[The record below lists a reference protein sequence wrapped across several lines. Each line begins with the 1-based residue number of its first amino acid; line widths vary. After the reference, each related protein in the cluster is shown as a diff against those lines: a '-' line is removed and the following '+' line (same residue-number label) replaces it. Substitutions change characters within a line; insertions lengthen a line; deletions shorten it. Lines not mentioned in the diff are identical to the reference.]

1 MRAYQLAWR
10 IALPLLRRNQRLQI
24 GLSQRTLQEEPA
36 AADLWIQ
43 AASVGESFLA
53 WEIIR
58 QLQPPGPLRVLLT
71 TYTSQGL
78 EILNKIR
85 LEALEQGRQLTIDT
99 AYFPFDQPA
108 LMTRA
113 VAAVRPKLMLLLES
127 ELWPGLLYSCRQQGV
142 KVMVANGRMTARS
155 LARYRRWPALWHHL
169 RPQTILAISS
179 DDAARFATLFGQ
191 ERVATVANIKF
202 DRISRQEG
210 LKAGDNPLAPL
221 VPADCQLIVL
231 GSIRKEEEAVIIK
244 LICHLRDRNKQL
256 SIALFPRHM
265 HRLKKW
271 AQLLTAHG
279 CPWQLRSHLTEPIA
293 DGSII
298 LWDIMGEMLAAYELA
313 SAAFV
318 GGSLAPVGGQNF
330 LEPLIYGLRPVIGPY
345 WDDFLW
351 VGQDIID
358 QQLVLPADNWQQA
371 ADLLLANAER
381 PLPRRQIRQT
391 TMAYMQSRRG
401 GTEKT
406 CAIINALLLTADEQS
421 VRQAERC

>member
-1 MRAYQLAWR
+1 MRAYQLAWS
-10 IALPLLRRNQRLQI
+10 IALPLLRRHQRLQI

-58 QLQPPGPLRVLLT
+58 QLQPPGSLRVLLT

-85 LEALEQGRQLTIDT
+85 IEALEQGRQLTIDT

-113 VAAVRPKLMLLLES
+113 VAAVRPQLMLLLES

-155 LARYRRWPALWHHL
+155 LARYRRWPALWRQL
-169 RPQTILAISS
+169 RPHKILAISS
-179 DDAARFATLFGQ
+179 DDAARFAALFGQ
-191 ERVATVANIKF
+191 DRVTTVANIKF

-221 VPADCQLIVL
+221 IPADCQLIVL

-244 LICHLRDRNKQL
+244 LICYLRDRNQQL

-265 HRLKKW
+265 HRLQKW

-298 LWDIMGEMLAAYELA
+298 LWDTMGEMLAAYELA

-330 LEPLIYGLRPVIGPY
+330 LEPLISGLRPVIGPY

-351 VGQDIID
+351 VGQGIID

-371 ADLLLANAER
+371 AALLLANAER
-381 PLPRRQIRQT
+381 PLPRRQIRQAM
-391 TMAYMQSRRG
+391 MAYLQSRRG

-406 CAIINALLLTADEQS
+406 CAIINSLLLTADQ
-421 VRQAERC
+421 Q

>member
-1 MRAYQLAWR
+1 MLAYQLAWS

-85 LEALEQGRQLTIDT
+85 SEALEQGRHLTIHT

-113 VAAVRPKLMLLLES
+113 VAAVRPRLMLLLES
-127 ELWPGLLYSCRQQGV
+127 ELWPGLLHSCRQQGV

-155 LARYRRWPALWHHL
+155 LARYRSWPAFWRYL

-210 LKAGDNPLAPL
+210 LRAGDNPLAPL
-221 VPADCQLIVL
+221 VPADCKLIVL
-231 GSIRKEEEAVIIK
+231 GSIRKEEEADIIK

-265 HRLKKW
+265 HRLNKW
-271 AQLLTAHG
+271 ARLLTDHG
-279 CPWQLRSHLTEPIA
+279 CSWQLRSHLTEPIA
-293 DGSII
+293 DGSLI
-298 LWDIMGEMLAAYELA
+298 LWDVMGEMLAGYELA
-313 SAAFV
+313 AAAFV

-330 LEPLIYGLRPVIGPY
+330 LEPLICGLRPVIGPY
-345 WDDFLW
+345 WDDFSW

-358 QQLVLPADNWQQA
+358 QQLVLVAANWQQA
-371 ADLLLANAER
+371 AELLLTNADR
-381 PLPRRQIRQT
+381 PLSRRQIRQAAL
-391 TMAYMQSRRG
+391 AYMQSRRG
-401 GTEKT
+401 GTAKT
-406 CAIINALLLTADEQS
+406 CAIINALLLTADKQ
-421 VRQAERC
+421 